1 MRAPKDPDRGRGA
14 WRLVTS
20 VVAMVLLLGGC
31 DWAMFGSDAAHTRAN
46 SESVV
51 APDNRLAM
59 STLFTAATGDDVFS
73 SPAVANGVVYVGS
86 LDGKLYVFD
95 ADASTNCS
103 SGVVACSPLWTA
115 TTGGRVVGSPA
126 VANGKV
132 YIGSD
137 DNKLYVF
144 DAAGNTSCS
153 GSPKTCL
160 PLWTATAGDNVQ
172 SSPVV
177 SGDVVYVGSD
187 DSNLYAFD
195 AAGNTNCVGS
205 PKVCTPLW
213 TAPTGGPI
221 NSSPAVS
228 GGVVYVGS
236 DDHKLY
242 AVSAAGRRG
251 VPAHRRR
258 APRSGRLISETS
270 CSPRPPSPTVWCTS
284 GRSTTSCMRSTRP
297 AAPTAPAVRRPAYRS
312 GPR

>member
-1 MRAPKDPDRGRGA
+1 MLAVDRTRVAVQHGVHESVIRLAGRGRWGRVRAPNTNPDRRGGA
-14 WRLVTS
+14 RRLVTS
-20 VVAMVLLLGGC
+20 VVAMVVLLGGC
-31 DWAMFGSDAAHTRAN
+31 QWAMFGSDAAHTRAN
-46 SESVV
+46 PESVI

-59 STLFTAATGDDVFS
+59 STLFTAATGGDVFS
-73 SPAVANGVVYVGS
+73 SPAVVNGVVYVGS
-86 LDGKLYVFD
+86 LDGKLYAFD

-126 VANGKV
+126 VANGNV

-137 DNKLYVF
+137 DNKLYAF
-144 DAAGNTSCS
+144 DAAGITNCS

-177 SGDVVYVGSD
+177 SGAVVYVGSD
-187 DSNLYAFD
+187 DGNLYAFD
-195 AAGNTNCVGS
+195 AAGTTGCAGS

-228 GGVVYVGS
+228 GGIVYVGS
-236 DDHKLY
+236 DDHRLY
-242 AVSAAGRRG
+242 ALECGWDHG
-251 VPAHRRR
+251 VF
-258 APRSGRLISETS
+258 RLAED
-270 CSPRPPSPTVWCTS
+270 VY
-284 GRSTTSCMRSTRP
+284 
-297 AAPTAPAVRRPAYRS
+297 TALD
-312 GPR
+312 G